1 MGTDTNNLG
10 QGSVGKL
17 IFRLAVPAI
26 AAQIINLL
34 YNIVDR
40 MYIGHIPEIG
50 KTALTGV
57 GVTFPIIMIISAFSA
72 LIGMGG
78 APQAAIKMGKG
89 DYRSAE
95 KILGTCFGTLIIISV
110 ILTAFILIFQRSL
123 LMIFGGS
130 ENTIGYAVDYLTIYS
145 IGTIFVQM
153 VLGLNMFITCQG
165 FAGTGMA
172 TTVIGAVLNIIL
184 DPVFIY
190 LFGMGVRGAA
200 LATIISQ
207 AVSCIW
213 VLKFLT
219 GNKTTLKIKKEY
231 IIPDKALAF
240 GVISLGVS
248 PFIMQSTESLITVCF
263 NSSLQSF
270 GGDMAVGAMTILSSI
285 MQFAMLP
292 VMGLTQG
299 CQPVI
304 SFNFGAKNNDR
315 VIKAY
320 KIVLASC
327 FIFTFLLWLVVM
339 LIPQV
344 LISAFTSDVQF
355 IEVTKWALR
364 IYMGT
369 TLLFGIQ
376 TACQQTFIALGQAKI
391 SVFLAILRKIIL
403 LIPLII
409 ILPRVIPA
417 SFAMNFIPEAIA
429 PLFSNPEKVFSV
441 FLAEPIADLGAVIC
455 TSIMFKLNFKKILS
469 HGAK

>member
-1 MGTDTNNLG
+1 MEKDTNNLG
-10 QGSVGKL
+10 QGSVGAL

-89 DYRSAE
+89 DYKSAE
-95 KILGTCFGTLIIISV
+95 KILGTCFGTLVIIS
-110 ILTAFILIFQRSL
+110 ILLTAFILIFQRNL
-123 LMIFGGS
+123 LMLFGGS

-165 FAGTGMA
+165 FAGIGMA

-184 DPVFIY
+184 DPIFIY
-190 LFGMGVRGAA
+190 LFGMDVQGAA

-231 IIPDKALAF
+231 IIPDKAIAL

-263 NSSLQSF
+263 NSSLQIY
-270 GGDMAVGAMTILSSI
+270 GGDTAVGSMTILSSL

-315 VIKAY
+315 VCKAF

-327 FIFTFLLWLVVM
+327 FLFTFALWLVVM
-339 LIPQV
+339 LVPQI
-344 LISAFTSDVQF
+344 LISAFTSDMQF

-369 TLLFGIQ
+369 TLFFGIQ

-391 SVFLAILRKIIL
+391 SVFLAVLRKIIL

-409 ILPRVIPA
+409 ILPKIIGP
-417 SFAMNFIPEAIA
+417 SFALNFIPEEIA
-429 PLFSNPEKVFSV
+429 ALFTHPEKVFAV

-455 TSIMFKLNFKKILS
+455 TSILFKLNFKKILA

>member
-1 MGTDTNNLG
+1 MEKDTNNLG
-10 QGSVGKL
+10 QGSIGAL

-89 DYRSAE
+89 DYKSAE
-95 KILGTCFGTLIIISV
+95 KILGTCFGTLVIISV
-110 ILTAFILIFQRSL
+110 LLTAFILIFQRNL

-184 DPVFIY
+184 DPIFIY
-190 LFGMGVRGAA
+190 LFGMGVQGAA

-219 GNKTTLKIKKEY
+219 GSKTTLKIKKEY
-231 IIPDKALAF
+231 IIPDKAIAL

-248 PFIMQSTESLITVCF
+248 PFIMQST
-263 NSSLQSF
+263 
-270 GGDMAVGAMTILSSI
+270 
-285 MQFAMLP
+285 
-292 VMGLTQG
+292 
-299 CQPVI
+299 
-304 SFNFGAKNNDR
+304 
-315 VIKAY
+315 
-320 KIVLASC
+320 
-327 FIFTFLLWLVVM
+327 
-339 LIPQV
+339 
-344 LISAFTSDVQF
+344 
-355 IEVTKWALR
+355 
-364 IYMGT
+364 
-369 TLLFGIQ
+369 
-376 TACQQTFIALGQAKI
+376 
-391 SVFLAILRKIIL
+391 
-403 LIPLII
+403 
-409 ILPRVIPA
+409 
-417 SFAMNFIPEAIA
+417 
-429 PLFSNPEKVFSV
+429 
-441 FLAEPIADLGAVIC
+441 
-455 TSIMFKLNFKKILS
+455 
-469 HGAK
+469 